1 MEFKK
6 YTSEEIQER
15 IKTRDKRLEEEKEL
29 IRIINNILIKDI
41 ENFSKLQAI
50 KVLLRDLQVQLLEK

>member
-50 KVLLRDLQVQLLEK
+50 KVLLRDL